1 MLASFSGLARSFGLR
16 RILPAALRSA
26 LLAPAF
32 TLAATLVTTTTVIG
46 CADEN
51 DPATWVKRLD
61 DPARRSEAI
70 GRLKG
75 FFEMAMQDSKN
86 NREDPKLKKVLDAA
100 AEPLAK
106 TYTAGGLDEKTRK
119 DLIKLIADMRDPR
132 TASAF
137 AKAFNDFEPG
147 KNDDDVRYAAQAMSG
162 LAKENKLT
170 DQVAIDALW
179 TCFAKFQP
187 SKAKSINLVKDLADA
202 VLTVKHPS
210 YAPKAIEKISI
221 EVRDPKSPQ
230 EGLDQIQ
237 FWQATS
243 IRLLA
248 RLKYTAAV
256 KPLVKVILTP
266 TKLDLRPVTN
276 DALMK
281 MPVEAEPVLISALT
295 GTDPDLAKMGDAFG
309 ADKAHLAIL
318 ADSLAYLSRPKGKE
332 AILDMLGK
340 AQNDTQRAIMAQ
352 SLTRFPTE
360 KKVTDAYLAAYAKV
374 TPNAP
379 IALMNGIDGHAAL
392 LQASAQFYQPELTTW
407 VLKEINAA
415 KGEQADAMHLFAL
428 EAAVKLMPPAQVEE
442 VGAAVK
448 KFGTPLEQAKFDK
461 AKEATDKC
469 KQDAAC
475 YVGILDEPI
484 PSTPD
489 TAKFKAVKACWMAAA
504 YGKDDTK
511 TALLGKLEKIKDGAI
526 RLSIV
531 QVIDHLAPNGDEA
544 TATALEKIVAA
555 DVASGNAALIS
566 ADDALS
572 KVALMLRARALP

>member
-1 MLASFSGLARSFGLR
+1 MLLSLVRSFRVRRLAASLR
-16 RILPAALRSA
+16 ASSAPIAVTTA
-26 LLAPAF
+26 LLS
-32 TLAATLVTTTTVIG
+32 TSLLVA

-75 FFEMAMQDSKN
+75 FFEMAMQDAKN
-86 NREDPKLKKVLDAA
+86 NREDPKLKKVLDVS

-119 DLIKLIADMRDPR
+119 DLIKLIADMRDPK
-132 TASAF
+132 TTSAF

-210 YAPKAIEKISI
+210 YAPKAIEKIGI

-248 RLKYTAAV
+248 KLKHTPAV
-256 KPLVKVILTP
+256 KALVKVILTP

-295 GTDPDLAKMGDAFG
+295 GSDPELAKMGAAFG
-309 ADKAHLAIL
+309 PDKAHLAIL

-340 AQNDTQRAIMAQ
+340 AENDTQRAIMAQ
-352 SLTRFPTE
+352 SLIRYPTD
-360 KKVTDAYLAAYAKV
+360 KKITDAYLGAYGKIPAN
-374 TPNAP
+374 TP

-392 LQASAQFYQPELTTW
+392 LQAAAQFYQPDLTAW

-415 KGEQADAMHLFAL
+415 KGEQAEAMHLFAL
-428 EAAVKLMPPAQVEE
+428 EAAIKLMPPDKVEE

-448 KFGTPLEQAKFDK
+448 KHGTPLEQTKFDK

-511 TALLGKLEKIKDGAI
+511 AALLGKIEKIKDGVI

-544 TATALEKIVAA
+544 AATALEKIVAA
-555 DVASGNAALIS
+555 DVASGNAAQIA

>member
-1 MLASFSGLARSFGLR
+1 MLLSRLATSFRVLRVAGSLRAAPVGLTVAV
-16 RILPAALRSA
+16 AALAVSP
-26 LLAPAF
+26 LLVA
-32 TLAATLVTTTTVIG
+32 

-75 FFEMAMQDSKN
+75 FFEMAMQESKN
-86 NREDPKLKKVLDAA
+86 NREDAKLKKVLDTS

-210 YAPKAIEKISI
+210 YAPKAMEKIAI

-281 MPVEAEPVLISALT
+281 MPVEAEPVLIAALT
-295 GTDPDLAKMGDAFG
+295 GTDPELAKMGDAFG
-309 ADKAHLAIL
+309 PDKAHIAIL
-318 ADSLAYLSRPKGKE
+318 ADSLAYLSRPKGRE
-332 AILDMLGK
+332 AILDMLSK
-340 AQNDTQRAIMAQ
+340 AQNDTQRSIMAQ
-352 SLTRFPTE
+352 SLIRFPTD
-360 KKVTDAYLAAYAKV
+360 KKNVDAYLGAYAKV
-374 TPNAP
+374 APNTP

-392 LQASAQFYQPELTTW
+392 LQASAQFYQPDLTGW

-428 EAAVKLMPPAQVEE
+428 EAAIKLTPPAQLEE

-461 AKEATDKC
+461 AKEAVDKC
-469 KQDAAC
+469 KMDAAC

-511 TALLGKLEKIKDGAI
+511 TALLGKLEKIKDGVI

-531 QVIDHLAPNGDEA
+531 QVIDHLAPSGDEA

-555 DVASGNAALIS
+555 DVASGNTALIAS
-566 ADDALS
+566 DDALS